1 MVVKIKRP
9 KPLLIIIIL
18 MIVLFI
24 TTIATFVF
32 LNSPV
37 DRGDNTKVEVE
48 IASNTSTLKIGEIL
62 KEKNLIKSKYL
73 FFIYVKMNSVKS
85 LKASTYVLNKSMG
98 LVEIVE
104 ELEKG
109 SNYNPNLVKITFKEG
124 QRITD
129 YAKEISDKT
138 NNSYEEVI
146 NLLKNTSY
154 INTLI
159 AKYWFLTD
167 SILNP
172 SIYYPLE
179 GYLAPATYDF
189 KNKDVK
195 IETIIEEMLKHT
207 DKKLSKFKDI
217 IGSNVHHYMTMAS
230 IVELEGTNLENR
242 KMIVGV
248 FNNRINSGMNLGS
261 DVTTYYGLQ
270 AAMNSDL
277 TKEQF
282 ASVNAY
288 NTRSTTMM
296 GRMPIGPICNPSDV
310 SIEASVIPTTN
321 DYLFFVADKNGNIYY
336 TKTMY
341 EHEKKV
347 AEIKANGDWIWQ

>member
-109 SNYNPNLVKITFKEG
+109 SNYYSFYL
-124 QRITD
+124 R
-129 YAKEISDKT
+129 
-138 NNSYEEVI
+138 
-146 NLLKNTSY
+146 
-154 INTLI
+154 
-159 AKYWFLTD
+159 FL
-167 SILNP
+167 
-172 SIYYPLE
+172 
-179 GYLAPATYDF
+179 
-189 KNKDVK
+189 
-195 IETIIEEMLKHT
+195 
-207 DKKLSKFKDI
+207 
-217 IGSNVHHYMTMAS
+217 
-230 IVELEGTNLENR
+230 
-242 KMIVGV
+242 
-248 FNNRINSGMNLGS
+248 
-261 DVTTYYGLQ
+261 
-270 AAMNSDL
+270 
-277 TKEQF
+277 
-282 ASVNAY
+282 
-288 NTRSTTMM
+288 
-296 GRMPIGPICNPSDV
+296 
-310 SIEASVIPTTN
+310 
-321 DYLFFVADKNGNIYY
+321 
-336 TKTMY
+336 
-341 EHEKKV
+341 
-347 AEIKANGDWIWQ
+347 

>member
-109 SNYNPNLVKITFKEG
+109 SNYNPNLVKITFKE
-124 QRITD
+124 
-129 YAKEISDKT
+129 EI
-138 NNSYEEVI
+138 
-146 NLLKNTSY
+146 
-154 INTLI
+154 
-159 AKYWFLTD
+159 
-167 SILNP
+167 
-172 SIYYPLE
+172 
-179 GYLAPATYDF
+179 
-189 KNKDVK
+189 
-195 IETIIEEMLKHT
+195 
-207 DKKLSKFKDI
+207 
-217 IGSNVHHYMTMAS
+217 
-230 IVELEGTNLENR
+230 
-242 KMIVGV
+242 
-248 FNNRINSGMNLGS
+248 
-261 DVTTYYGLQ
+261 
-270 AAMNSDL
+270 
-277 TKEQF
+277 
-282 ASVNAY
+282 
-288 NTRSTTMM
+288 
-296 GRMPIGPICNPSDV
+296 GRAHV
-310 SIEASVIPTTN
+310 
-321 DYLFFVADKNGNIYY
+321 
-336 TKTMY
+336 
-341 EHEKKV
+341 
-347 AEIKANGDWIWQ
+347 